1 MVSFLLM
8 WYISQTG
15 KGWIGHTSTVGIMAN
30 KAGIRQEHQGL
41 STPYAFT
48 SYQSKLFRCYLINC
62 TFLFKNKKI
71 IMPSFFTVWRVTLG
85 GVCKE
90 LRVTDT

>member
-1 MVSFLLM
+1 MVSFLRM

-30 KAGIRQEHQGL
+30 KAGIRQKHQGL

-48 SYQSKLFRCYLINC
+48 SYQSKLFRCYLIA
-62 TFLFKNKKI
+62 LSSLKI
-71 IMPSFFTVWRVTLG
+71 T
-85 GVCKE
+85 K
-90 LRVTDT
+90 